1 MNIISTSLGDFK
13 IKYDEKDPKRIN
25 IIHPSSNQILM
36 VITVI
41 YWWDKDGIIRS
52 INKNKGRILK
62 RLDNRGT
69 IHDRMN

>member
-36 VITVI
+36 VITYIYI

-62 RLDNRGT
+62 RLSE
-69 IHDRMN
+69 IK

>member
-36 VITVI
+36 VITYI
-41 YWWDKDGIIRS
+41 YIGGIR
-52 INKNKGRILK
+52 
-62 RLDNRGT
+62 T
-69 IHDRMN
+69 E